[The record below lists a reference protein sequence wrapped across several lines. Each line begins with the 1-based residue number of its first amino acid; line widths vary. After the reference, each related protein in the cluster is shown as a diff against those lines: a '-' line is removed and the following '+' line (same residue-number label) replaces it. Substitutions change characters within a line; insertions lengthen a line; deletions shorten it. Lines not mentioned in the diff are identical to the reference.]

1 MAPETQPTKPTVD
14 PSINADPKA
23 PNAGRGPKLNLFKWA
38 RNRFFTGV
46 IVAIPIV
53 ATLLAVSWVVTKI
66 DENVFRVIPN
76 SLNPET
82 YLGFAIPGLGIIISI
97 ILLFLLGIIASNF
110 IGKSIIKSGE
120 RLLDR
125 VPVVS
130 PVYNSLKQIVQTVA
144 AQRDRAFR
152 DVCLI
157 EYPKKDVW
165 AIGFVTADLSGK
177 PAEVLGDDMVC
188 VFVPTTPNPTSGFLL
203 FVQKNTIQILDMTPE
218 EGAKMIISGGMVS
231 SSQQEVLDAGGGL
244 NIKAKIKDAI
254 PSL

>member
-1 MAPETQPTKPTVD
+1 MALDIKLGEPALESPVKPVKRVKE
-14 PSINADPKA
+14 SKF
-23 PNAGRGPKLNLFKWA
+23 RLLRWA

-46 IVAIPIV
+46 IVAIPIA
-53 ATLLAVSWVVTKI
+53 ATFLAVSWVVSKI
-66 DENVFRVIPN
+66 DANVFRIIPAR
-76 SLNPET
+76 LNPET
-82 YLGFAIPGLGIIISI
+82 YLGFAIPGLGLIISV

-110 IGKSIIKSGE
+110 IGRSLIKSGE
-120 RLLDR
+120 KLLDR

-144 AQRDRAFR
+144 AQKDRAFR

-165 AIGFVTADLSGK
+165 AIGFVTADLTGE
-177 PAEVLGDDMVC
+177 PAKALGDDMVC

-203 FVQKNTIQILDMTPE
+203 FVKKDSIQILDMTPE

-231 SSQQEVLDAGGGL
+231 GSDQLSYEKGTIVGS
-244 NIKAKIKDAI
+244 NIESPM